1 MNDIVFSSWGDRVVD
16 NRGKEP
22 HAYDSVDHV
31 PLPEYFKKDEK
42 IKALMGWDG
51 IVLRSTNV
59 DILHLCNAYLE
70 AVYDHA
76 KTCNKCNYCKT
87 GWQEQIEVF
96 QDIFDGEA
104 TEEDLEFLGSTS
116 DAIMEAGKCSI
127 GKAGPVPII
136 QALKYFANDFSQ
148 AISGKQSQET
158 GTYYSKLTAPCI
170 DACPIHLDIPKYV
183 ELIKETKFAESLQV
197 IRERLPLAGVL
208 GRACYHPCE
217 QNCSRANVDEAISIR
232 LLKRFV
238 ADHELSENRT
248 PDFPV
253 SADEKTGKVAIIGGG
268 PAGLTCAFH
277 LAQRGHKVTIFE
289 KLPVSGGMIS
299 VGIPN
304 YRVFKDIVDKEI
316 QFIKEMGVAIRNGIE
331 VGKDI
336 YTEQLREE
344 GYQAVFLSIGTHECK
359 TLGIEGEDLKG
370 VYPGLDFLRKVGL
383 GKNSDIDLGDRIAV
397 IGGGNV
403 AIDAVRTAKRLG
415 AREPFILYRRDIAE
429 MPAHVEEL
437 TQCKEEGIQVQTLTN
452 PVRILGENGKV
463 KAIECVKM
471 TLDEP
476 DESGRPRPVP
486 VENSEFSIE
495 VDGIIPAIGQE
506 SDWACLGP
514 ECACTLS
521 GWGTINADFHTT
533 QTDDPHIFAGGD
545 AVTGP
550 LSLVGAA
557 ASGRK
562 AAMSIARYING
573 LPVEP
578 AKDDYFH
585 DLFKSI
591 KVYDPNE
598 EIPRKIE
605 PSDRKKPTFQS
616 PESRISNFDEVEH
629 GYSTP
634 NAVSEAER
642 CLRCY
647 RVVVVAV

>member
-1 MNDIVFSSWGDRVVD
+1 M
-16 NRGKEP
+16 
-22 HAYDSVDHV
+22 
-31 PLPEYFKKDEK
+31 
-42 IKALMGWDG
+42 
-51 IVLRSTNV
+51 
-59 DILHLCNAYLE
+59 
-70 AVYDHA
+70 
-76 KTCNKCNYCKT
+76 
-87 GWQEQIEVF
+87 
-96 QDIFDGEA
+96 
-104 TEEDLEFLGSTS
+104 
-116 DAIMEAGKCSI
+116 
-127 GKAGPVPII
+127 
-136 QALKYFANDFSQ
+136 
-148 AISGKQSQET
+148 
-158 GTYYSKLTAPCI
+158 
-170 DACPIHLDIPKYV
+170 
-183 ELIKETKFAESLQV
+183 

-217 QNCSRANVDEAISIR
+217 QNCRRANVDEAISIR
-232 LLKRFV
+232 QLKRFV
-238 ADHELSENRT
+238 ADNELSENST

-253 SADEKTGKVAIIGGG
+253 SPDKKTGKVAIIGGG

-304 YRVFKDIVDKEI
+304 YRVLNDVVDEEI
-316 QFIKEMGVAIRNGIE
+316 KFIKDMGVVIKNGIE

-336 YTEQLREE
+336 STEQLREE
-344 GYQAVFLSIGTHECK
+344 GYEAIFISIGTQECK

-370 VYPGLDFLRKVGL
+370 VYPGLDFLREVGL
-383 GKNSDIDLGDRIAV
+383 GKNTGIDPGDRIAV

-403 AIDAVRTAKRLG
+403 AMDAVRTAKRLG
-415 AREPFILYRRDIAE
+415 AEPFILYRRDIAE
-429 MPAHVEEL
+429 MPAHEEEL
-437 TQCKEEGIQVQTLTN
+437 GQCKEEGIQIQTLTN
-452 PVRILGENGKV
+452 PVRIIGENGKI

-471 TLDEP
+471 SLDEP

-506 SDWACLGP
+506 SDYACLGP

-521 GWGTINADFHTT
+521 GWGTINADSNTT

-550 LSLVGAA
+550 LSLVDAA

-562 AAMSIARYING
+562 AAMSIARYIND

-578 AKDDYFH
+578 SKDDYFN

-591 KVYDPNE
+591 KVYDPDE
-598 EIPRKIE
+598 EIRRKIE
-605 PSDRKKPTFQS
+605 PSDRKRPTFQP
-616 PESRISNFDEVEH
+616 PESRMSNFDEVEH

-647 RVVVVAV
+647 RVVTIAVEA